1 MEPRHLRIT
10 TLSTK
15 GQVILPQAVRQSR
28 AWVAGTRLVVEETAD
43 GVLLRQA
50 PAFPPSHPDAVFA
63 SLHHE
68 GPPVSV
74 EDMQAALFAEARR
87 RHARD

>member
-1 MEPRHLRIT
+1 MEHPGLRIT

-15 GQVILPQAVRQSR
+15 GQVILPHAIRQSR
-28 AWVAGTRLVVEETAD
+28 AWAAGTRLVVEETAE

-63 SLHHE
+63 ALHHE

-74 EDMQAALFAEARR
+74 EDMQAAVLAEARQ